1 MIGDLMKSRIQ
12 AVFGVIAMGLLLL
25 STSAAA
31 EQKLLDRVVAVVN
44 DGVILQSGLD
54 ARIQTVES
62 RLNAQG
68 TPLPPADILK
78 KRVLDQLILD
88 RIQLQM
94 AEQAGLRV
102 SDNELNDTMQ
112 NIAKRNGYTL
122 DQFQQALAS
131 EGLTYKEA
139 REQIRQEMLI
149 SRIEQRKVD
158 PRVRITD
165 REVQTYL
172 TSQAGKQHTGEQYL
186 IGHILISVNDFNNA
200 DQVAKAKQKAEDL
213 LAQLKKGADFK
224 QMAVAN
230 SDGSNALNGGVLG
243 WRTQEQLPS
252 LIAGVVPNMKVGD
265 VSGLLQSPSGFHI
278 IKLLDTRGGKQHI
291 VEQYKVRHI
300 LIKPSE
306 ILTDAEAHQ
315 KIEDIYQRIKKGAS
329 FADLARQY
337 SDDPVSGSDGGEL
350 GWVSPGEMVP
360 EFEKVMDATPVGQL
374 SKPFHSQFGWHI
386 LEVEATRKK
395 DIGQQLQENEAH
407 QILFRRKYEVELQ
420 NWLHEIRSEAFV
432 EFKAPYD
439 KLEKS
444 S

>member
-186 IGHILISVNDFNNA
+186 IGHILISVNDFNNT

-265 VSGLLQSPSGFHI
+265 VSALLQSPSGFHI

-337 SDDPVSGSDGGEL
+337 SDDPVSGSDGGAL

-360 EFEKVMDATPVGQL
+360 EFEKVMDTTPVGQL